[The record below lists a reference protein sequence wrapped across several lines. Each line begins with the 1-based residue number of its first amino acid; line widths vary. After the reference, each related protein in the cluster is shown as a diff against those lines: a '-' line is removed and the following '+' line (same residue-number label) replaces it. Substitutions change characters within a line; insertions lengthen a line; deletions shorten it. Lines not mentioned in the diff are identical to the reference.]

1 MNTLM
6 KADILMRTALA
17 LLFTL
22 AASTALA
29 QGPFPSKPLHIIVPF
44 PPGGAVDPLVRALA
58 NGITE
63 RVGQPVVVD
72 NRPGATGTIGM
83 NACAKSPPDGYT
95 LCFVTSD
102 GMTVVPALGM
112 PLPFDAARDFQ
123 PVTLLGYS
131 QPVLVAAAGAAFD
144 SYKSLV
150 AYARANPGKIN
161 FGTFGEGSSSHQ
173 LLEAIQH
180 GAKIKIT
187 NVPYKGTGPAL
198 QAAIAG
204 EVDLAL
210 SIVPVIA
217 PHIKSGRLKP
227 ILALARARLPALP
240 DVPTYGEESIPLFRT
255 TWFGIVA
262 PAGIP
267 RDTLERLH
275 SEITAVLGDAQWRDK
290 YMPADSYEISGIG
303 PDEFARQLR
312 ENRAE
317 GKAIADLLRAGGYQP
332 K

>member
-1 MNTLM
+1 VKLV
-6 KADILMRTALA
+6 A
-17 LLFTL
+17 LLL
-22 AASTALA
+22 AATAALG
-29 QGPFPSKPLHIIVPF
+29 QGTFPSKPLHIIVPF

-58 NGITE
+58 NGLTE
-63 RVGQPVVVD
+63 RMGQSVVVD

-83 NACAKSPPDGYT
+83 NACAKSAPDGYT

-112 PLPFDAARDFQ
+112 ALPCDAERDFQ

-131 QPVLVAAAGAAFD
+131 QPVLVAAAGAPFD

-150 AYARANPGKIN
+150 AYARANPGKVN

-180 GAKIKIT
+180 GAKIRLT

-204 EVDLAL
+204 EVDLAM

-240 DVPTYGEESIPLFRT
+240 GVPTYSEEGIPLFRT

-267 RDTLERLH
+267 RDVLERVH
-275 SEITAVLGDAQWRDK
+275 ADIAAVLDNPQWRDK
-290 YMPADSYEISGIG
+290 YMPADSYEVSGAG
-303 PDEFARQLR
+303 PDEFGRLLEQ
-312 ENRAE
+312 NRAD

>member
-1 MNTLM
+1 L
-6 KADILMRTALA
+6 KYAVALLLAALA
-17 LLFTL
+17 ATQ
-22 AASTALA
+22 ALA
-29 QGPFPSKPLHIIVPF
+29 QAPFPSKPLHIIVPF

-58 NGITE
+58 NGLTE
-63 RVGQPVVVD
+63 RIGQPVIVD

-83 NACAKSPPDGYT
+83 NACAKSAPDGYT

-131 QPVLVAAAGAAFD
+131 QPVLVAAAGAPFD

-150 AYARANPGKIN
+150 AHARANPDKIN

-180 GAKIKIT
+180 GASIKIT

-262 PAGIP
+262 PAGVP
-267 RDTLERLH
+267 KDTLARLH
-275 SEITAVLGDAQWRDK
+275 AEISAVLANRQWRER
-290 YMPADSYEISGIG
+290 YMPADSYEVSAIG
-303 PDEFARQLR
+303 PEEFTRRLDETRP
-312 ENRAE
+312 E
-317 GKAIADLLRAGGYQP
+317 GKAIADLLRAGGYRP
-332 K
+332 R

>member
-1 MNTLM
+1 VFIATQ
-6 KADILMRTALA
+6 
-17 LLFTL
+17 
-22 AASTALA
+22 ALA
-29 QGPFPSKPLHIIVPF
+29 QFPSKPLHIIVPF

-58 NGITE
+58 NGLTE

-83 NACAKSPPDGYT
+83 NACAKSAPDGYT
-95 LCFVTSD
+95 ICFVTSD
-102 GMTVVPALGM
+102 GMSVVPALGM
-112 PLPFDAARDFQ
+112 PLPFDAERDFQ
-123 PVTLLGYS
+123 PITLLGYS
-131 QPVLVAAAGAAFD
+131 QPVLVAAAGAPFD

-150 AYARANPGKIN
+150 AYARANPGKVN

-180 GAKIKIT
+180 GAKIKLT

-204 EVDLAL
+204 EVDLAM

-240 DVPTYGEESIPLFRT
+240 NVPTYGDEGIPLFRT
-255 TWFGIVA
+255 TWFGIVG
-262 PAGIP
+262 PAGVP
-267 RDTLERLH
+267 KDALARLH
-275 SEITAVLGDAQWRDK
+275 ADIAAVLANPQWRER
-290 YMPADSYEISGIG
+290 YMPPDSYEVSGIG
-303 PDEFARQLR
+303 PDEFAQLL
-312 ENRAE
+312 NQDRAD
-317 GKAIADLLRAGGYQP
+317 GKAIAGLLRAGGYQP

>member
-1 MNTLM
+1 M
-6 KADILMRTALA
+6 KTDILARAA
-17 LLFTL
+17 AAVVLFV
-22 AASTALA
+22 AASTHALA
-29 QGPFPSKPLHIIVPF
+29 QASFPSKPLHIIVPF

-58 NGITE
+58 NGLTE
-63 RVGQPVVVD
+63 RVGQPVIVD

-131 QPVLVAAAGAAFD
+131 QPVLVAGAGAPFD
-144 SYKSLV
+144 SYKSLL

-173 LLEAIQH
+173 LLEAMQH
-180 GAKIKIT
+180 GAGITLT

-227 ILALARARLPALP
+227 ILALARARLPALRE
-240 DVPTYGEESIPLFRT
+240 VPTYAEESIPLFRT

-262 PAGIP
+262 PAGVP
-267 RDTLERLH
+267 TDTLARLH
-275 SEITAVLGDAQWRDK
+275 AEISAVLANPQWRER
-290 YMPADSYEISGIG
+290 YMPADSYEVSAIG
-303 PDEFARQLR
+303 PEEFTRRLDET
-312 ENRAE
+312 RAD
-317 GKAIADLLRAGGYQP
+317 GKAIADLLRAGGYRP
-332 K
+332 R

>member
-1 MNTLM
+1 L
-6 KADILMRTALA
+6 KYAVALLLAALA
-17 LLFTL
+17 ATQ
-22 AASTALA
+22 ALA
-29 QGPFPSKPLHIIVPF
+29 QAPFPSKPLHIIVPF

-58 NGITE
+58 NGLTE
-63 RVGQPVVVD
+63 RIGQPVIVD

-83 NACAKSPPDGYT
+83 NACAKSAPDGYT

-131 QPVLVAAAGAAFD
+131 QPVLVAAAGAPFD
-144 SYKSLV
+144 SYKSPV
-150 AYARANPGKIN
+150 AYARANPDKIN

-180 GAKIKIT
+180 GASIKIT

-262 PAGIP
+262 PAGVP
-267 RDTLERLH
+267 KDTLARLH
-275 SEITAVLGDAQWRDK
+275 AEISAVLANRQWRER
-290 YMPADSYEISGIG
+290 YMPADSYEVSAIG
-303 PDEFARQLR
+303 PEEFTRRLDETRP
-312 ENRAE
+312 E
-317 GKAIADLLRAGGYQP
+317 GKAIADLLRAGGYRP
-332 K
+332 R

>member
-1 MNTLM
+1 M
-6 KADILMRTALA
+6 KFLAA
-17 LLFTL
+17 LLFT
-22 AASTALA
+22 ATHALA
-29 QGPFPSKPLHIIVPF
+29 QPAFPSKPLHIIVPF

-58 NGITE
+58 NGLNEGFTA
-63 RVGQPVVVD
+63 RGGQSVVVD

-102 GMTVVPALGM
+102 GMTVVPYLGM
-112 PLPFDAARDFQ
+112 QLPFDAERDFA

-131 QPVLVAAAGAAFD
+131 QPVLVAAANAPFD

-150 AYARANPGKIN
+150 AYARVNPGKIN

-180 GAKIKIT
+180 GAKIKLT

-204 EVDLAL
+204 EVHLAM

-227 ILALARARLPALP
+227 ILALSRTRLPALP
-240 DVPTYGEESIPLFRT
+240 DVPTYAEESIPLFRT

-262 PAGIP
+262 PAGVPKEI
-267 RDTLERLH
+267 LARLH
-275 SEITAVLGDAQWRDK
+275 ADIAAVLANPQWRER
-290 YMPADSYEISGIG
+290 YMPADSYEVSGMG
-303 PDEFARQLR
+303 LDDFARLLDQT
-312 ENRAE
+312 RAD

>member
-1 MNTLM
+1 VKLV
-6 KADILMRTALA
+6 A
-17 LLFTL
+17 LLL
-22 AASTALA
+22 AATAALG
-29 QGPFPSKPLHIIVPF
+29 QGTFPSKPLHIIVPF

-58 NGITE
+58 NGLTE
-63 RVGQPVVVD
+63 RMGQSVVVD

-83 NACAKSPPDGYT
+83 NACAKSAPDGYT

-112 PLPFDAARDFQ
+112 ALPFDAERDFQ

-131 QPVLVAAAGAAFD
+131 QPVLVAAAGAPFD

-150 AYARANPGKIN
+150 AYARANPGKVN

-180 GAKIKIT
+180 GAKIRLT

-204 EVDLAL
+204 EVDLAM

-240 DVPTYGEESIPLFRT
+240 GVPTYSEEGIPLFRT

-267 RDTLERLH
+267 RDVLERVH
-275 SEITAVLGDAQWRDK
+275 ADIAAVLDNPQWRDK
-290 YMPADSYEISGIG
+290 YMPADSYEVSGAG
-303 PDEFARQLR
+303 PDEFGRLLEQ
-312 ENRAE
+312 NRAD

>member
-1 MNTLM
+1 M
-6 KADILMRTALA
+6 KSNALTRAACA
-17 LLFTL
+17 LLL
-22 AASTALA
+22 VASNALA
-29 QGPFPSKPLHIIVPF
+29 QAPFPAKPVHIIVPF
-44 PPGGAVDPLVRALA
+44 PPGGAVDPLVRALG
-58 NGITE
+58 NGLSE
-63 RVGQPVVVD
+63 RLGQPVVVD

-83 NACAKSPPDGYT
+83 NACAKSAPDGYT

-102 GMTVVPALGM
+102 GMTVVPHLGM
-112 PLPFDAARDFQ
+112 PLPFDAERDLQ

-131 QPVLVAAAGAAFD
+131 QPVLVAAAGAPFD

-180 GAKIKIT
+180 GAKIKVT

-198 QAAIAG
+198 QAAVAG
-204 EVDLAL
+204 EVDLAM

-240 DVPTYGEESIPLFRT
+240 EVPTFAEESIPLFRT

-262 PAGIP
+262 PAGVPKNVIA
-267 RDTLERLH
+267 RLH
-275 SEITAVLGDAQWRDK
+275 GDIAAVLGNAQWRDK
-290 YMPADSYEISGIG
+290 FMPADSYEVSGIG
-303 PDEFARQLR
+303 PDEFARLLNQ
-312 ENRAE
+312 NRAD
-317 GKAIADLLRAGGYQP
+317 GKAIAELLRAGGYQP

>member
-1 MNTLM
+1 M
-6 KADILMRTALA
+6 KRLLRAAA
-17 LLFTL
+17 LLAI
-22 AASTALA
+22 AAMAPALA
-29 QGPFPSKPLHIIVPF
+29 QAPFPSKPLHIIVPF

-58 NGITE
+58 SGLTE
-63 RVGQPVVVD
+63 RLGQPVIVD

-83 NACAKSPPDGYT
+83 NACAKSAPDGYT

-112 PLPFDAARDFQ
+112 QLPFDVERDFQ

-131 QPVLVAAAGAAFD
+131 QPVLVASASSPFD

-180 GAKIKIT
+180 GGKIKIT

-227 ILALARARLPALP
+227 ILALSRARLPALP
-240 DVPTYGEESIPLFRT
+240 DIPTVGEESIPLFRT

-262 PAGIP
+262 PAGLP
-267 RDTLERLH
+267 RDTLMRLH
-275 SEITAVLGDAQWRDK
+275 SEIAAVLNNAQWCER
-290 YMPADSYEISGIG
+290 YMPAASY
-303 PDEFARQLR
+303 
-312 ENRAE
+312 
-317 GKAIADLLRAGGYQP
+317 
-332 K
+332 